1 METVLNRIADLYQ
14 SKGKASRGKLKY
26 ERLYKAIKSG
36 IIGNQIPPG
45 LNLPPTRVLGEA
57 LQLSRTTVNRAY
69 ELLRLEGYIESHVGS
84 GHQVKALSAASTSY
98 SELTGRTSYP
108 ALSELGS
115 SFLKNISL
123 INSTDDNSIA
133 FRPGLPPLDIFP
145 VNRWKNLSNLYWRYI
160 KTSALSYSPSAGL
173 LQLKKNISAYLNLSR
188 NIQCDPRQII
198 IVSGS
203 LQSLYLVGSALLNPG
218 DKVVMENPT
227 FPNVYSIFKGLRADI
242 TSLPIDASGMDIAQL
257 QPKSQNTTKLI
268 HTTPSCHYPSGTRM
282 TETRRREILK
292 MAGEL
297 NAFVIENDYE
307 HEVHNYKAHIPSI
320 FSLDKEQRTIYLS
333 TFNRLMHPSIRIG
346 YMVLPPYLVDA
357 VEALLKHSHRFV
369 PPATQVVLNEFIEK
383 KYLYKHVQNIVK
395 AAEERK
401 VVFENAFREAFKDRM
416 TLHPGEARSLHILA
430 KIENGKRDWEF
441 VKALADGHIVAHAYS
456 KCFTTPEKEQG
467 LILGYTS
474 VRPSKIP
481 QKVEQM
487 ATILKRGKFV

>member
-1 METVLNRIADLYQ
+1 MEDVLDRISVLYH
-14 SKGKASRGKLKY
+14 ARGQGSGGGLKY
-26 ERLYKAIKSG
+26 ERLYKVIKNG
-36 IIGNQIPPG
+36 IIGNKIPSG
-45 LNLPPTRVLGEA
+45 LNLPPTRVLGET
-57 LQLSRTTVNRAY
+57 LHLSRTTVNRAY

-84 GHQVKALSAASTSY
+84 GHQVKALNAATPTH
-98 SELTGRTSYP
+98 SEIPKNTNYP
-108 ALSELGS
+108 ALSDLGS

-218 DKVVMENPT
+218 DKVLMENPT

-242 TSLPIDASGMDIAQL
+242 KSVPVDGSGMDIAKLHLKDQKNL
-257 QPKSQNTTKLI
+257 KLI
-268 HTTPSCHYPSGTRM
+268 HTTPSCHYPGGTRT
-282 TETRRREILK
+282 TELRRKEILER
-292 MAGEL
+292 AREL

-307 HEVHNYKAHIPSI
+307 HEVHNYKAQIPSL

-346 YMVLPPYLVDA
+346 YMVLPHYLVDA

-369 PPATQVVLNEFIEK
+369 PPATQVVLNQFIEK
-383 KYLYKHVQNIVK
+383 KYLYSHVQNIVK

-401 VVFENAFREAFKDRM
+401 RVFEEAFKAAFKDKI
-416 TLHPGEARSLHILA
+416 TLAPSQARSLHFLA
-430 KIENGKRDWEF
+430 IIQNGKSDQDM
-441 VKALADGHIVAHAYS
+441 VKALAEGHIVAHAYS
-456 KCFTTPEKEQG
+456 KCFTTTEKKQG
-467 LILGYTS
+467 LILGYAS

-487 ATILKRGKFV
+487 AAILKRGKFI